1 MNSSLEHSVD
11 FNESNEDYH
20 ADKQWISSSQVK
32 AFASGP
38 SIYKMRYVDE
48 YYQPYSKSF
57 ALGSLVHCM
66 VLEPDKV
73 NERYIAAPHH
83 DRRTKEYKAWAK
95 HYATDSRTII
105 TAKEWD
111 TANACS
117 DAVYDNP
124 FASALFTTD
133 GTVEAS
139 YRFKHRNIQCKFRPD
154 KLIPHQK
161 MIVDLKTISEC
172 TLPEILRSVRK
183 YKYGLQAA
191 HYTVGAET
199 VCGETERFSFY
210 FVFVETSAPFRCCCL
225 QVLPDSLEQK
235 IEAWSQYLCR
245 LDDCLR
251 LNDFS
256 ETEFYTQ
263 LQEIEV

>member
-1 MNSSLEHSVD
+1 
-11 FNESNEDYH
+11 
-20 ADKQWISSSQVK
+20 
-32 AFASGP
+32 
-38 SIYKMRYVDE
+38 MRYVDE
-48 YYQPYSKSF
+48 YKQPYNKSF

-73 NERYIAAPHH
+73 DERYIAAPHH
-83 DRRTKEYKAWAK
+83 DRRTKEYKIWAN
-95 HYATDSRTII
+95 HYATDSRTIVS
-105 TAKEWD
+105 AKEWD

-124 FASALFTTD
+124 FASALFTTN
-133 GTVEAS
+133 GIVEAS
-139 YRFKHRNIQCKFRPD
+139 YRFKHRGIQCKFRPD
-154 KLIPHQK
+154 KLIAERK
-161 MIVDLKTISEC
+161 IVVDLKTISEC

-199 VCGETERFSFY
+199 VCGGTERFSFY

-225 QVLPDSLEQK
+225 QVLPDSLENK
-235 IEAWSQYLCR
+235 IETWGEKLCE
-245 LDDCLR
+245 LVAAQR

>member
-1 MNSSLEHSVD
+1 MKSSIEHSIRYD
-11 FNESNEDYH
+11 ESNEDYH

-48 YYQPYSKSF
+48 YKQSYSKAF

-73 NERYIAAPHH
+73 QERYIAAPNH
-83 DRRTKEYKAWAK
+83 DRRTKVFKEWAK
-95 HYATDSRTII
+95 QHEGDPRTII
-105 TAKEWD
+105 SAKEWD

-124 FASALFTTD
+124 FASALFTTN

-139 YRFKHRNIQCKFRPD
+139 YRFKHRSIQCKFRPD
-154 KLIPHQK
+154 KLIAERK
-161 MIVDLKTISEC
+161 IVVDLKTISEC

-199 VCGETERFSFY
+199 VCGGTERFSFY

-225 QVLPDSLEQK
+225 QVLPDSLYGK
-235 IEAWSQYLCR
+235 IELWEQHLCELDSRLR
-245 LDDCLR
+245 LDEWT
-251 LNDFS
+251 
-256 ETEFYTQ
+256 ETDFYTQ